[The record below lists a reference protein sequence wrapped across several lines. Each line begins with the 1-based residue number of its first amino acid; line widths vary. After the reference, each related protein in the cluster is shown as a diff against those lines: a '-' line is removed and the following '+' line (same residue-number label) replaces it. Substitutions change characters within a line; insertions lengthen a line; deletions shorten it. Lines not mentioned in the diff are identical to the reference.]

1 MLHVCIRLIG
11 CILNVNGMYVIVMY
25 LENECMIKNNIP
37 TEKMPTIVFHLNED
51 NKISSK
57 IYEHIIIMTLFSS
70 NSINH

>member
-25 LENECMIKNNIP
+25 LENECVIKNNIP

-51 NKISSK
+51 NKISS
-57 IYEHIIIMTLFSS
+57 YM
-70 NSINH
+70 SI